1 MFKRYLNKCQ
11 HSDNSNAM
19 IFLLGWDEKVCDGT
33 LLGTEQ
39 GSDGKRLG
47 LGGKF

>member
-1 MFKRYLNKCQ
+1 MFEQNLNKCQ
-11 HSDNSNAM
+11 HYDSSNAI

-47 LGGKF
+47 LGGTF